1 MRASYLRV
9 LGDVG
14 GPGRRRL
21 DEQDLPL
28 ELGHGDERPQRPPQ
42 LAVRQL
48 GGQPQVLEGEAL
60 VAPVLPA
67 EEHRHLEGGHVQ
79 VELADA
85 VGQRDGPVRHVV
97 VPLQLPPGVLV
108 LKGHFLC
115 KGHPLNT
122 DALYIRA
129 QGQIM

>member
-1 MRASYLRV
+1 M
-9 LGDVG
+9 
-14 GPGRRRL
+14 

-48 GGQPQVLEGEAL
+48 GGQPQVLQGEAL

-108 LKGHFLC
+108 LKSHFLC

-122 DALYIRA
+122 DSRVTVRMCAMPKYV
-129 QGQIM
+129 

>member
-1 MRASYLRV
+1 MKPAADQRAKTDRTCAAGRASYLRV

-85 VGQRDGPVRHVV
+85 VGQRYGAVRHVV

-108 LKGHFLC
+108 LK
-115 KGHPLNT
+115 
-122 DALYIRA
+122 
-129 QGQIM
+129 

>member
-1 MRASYLRV
+1 MRADRFALAYLCV
-9 LGDVG
+9 LRDIRR
-14 GPGRRRL
+14 PRRRRL

-28 ELGHGDERPQRPPQ
+28 ELRHGDERPQRPPQ

-48 GGQPQVLEGEAL
+48 GGEPQVLEGEAL

-85 VGQRDGPVRHVV
+85 
-97 VPLQLPPGVLV
+97 
-108 LKGHFLC
+108 
-115 KGHPLNT
+115 
-122 DALYIRA
+122 I
-129 QGQIM
+129 